1 MNTASKL
8 SLTFVALLA
17 LGATAAQAQV
27 SANINATAV
36 VQTPLTVTGTTTLDF
51 QNVFPGLN
59 KTIAPTAP
67 TAGKFTIGGQLN
79 AEVDITFA
87 LPGTLAGQGPITGQ
101 SLTIGTWTGGRNTAN
116 TQAGQTAITPT
127 GTTTTRLDA
136 ASGALYIWLGATV
149 TPGVAQQAGTY
160 TSPVTMT
167 VAYTG
172 N

>member
-8 SLTFVALLA
+8 SLAVVALLA
-17 LGATAAQAQV
+17 VGASAAQAQV
-27 SANINATAV
+27 SANINATAL

-51 QNVFPGLN
+51 GNVFPGLA
-59 KTIAPTAP
+59 KTIAPTAA

-79 AEVDITFA
+79 AEVNITFV
-87 LPGTLAGQGPITGQ
+87 LPSNLANGANNLP
-101 SLTIGTWTGGRNTAN
+101 IGTFTGGRNVAN

-127 GTTTTRLDA
+127 AATITRLDA
-136 ASGALYIWLGATV
+136 GTGALYIWLGATV
-149 TPGVAQQAGTY
+149 TPGVAQVAGTY